1 MRQAQK
7 LDQRGQGMT
16 EYILIVA
23 LVAIAAIGVVGI
35 FGDNIRAMM
44 GTSVDAL
51 DGQATS
57 DTGATRAGASADHRD
72 VTNFGD
78 DLSGAGSTDPAN
90 KPAPPGTPP

>member
-1 MRQAQK
+1 MPRDRK

-57 DTGATRAGASADHRD
+57 DTGATRAGASADHRN

-78 DLSGAGSTDPAN
+78 DLSGAGSTDPAPQPPPPG
-90 KPAPPGTPP
+90 PAP